1 VYFILTFLILYAFW
15 LLMSGFKIDVF
26 HTTLAFISCGLVTL
40 LSRDLLFQDK
50 TKKNRLAE
58 AVRVMCYIPWLI
70 YQIVLAAIHVTS
82 LALHPRMIDRIDPK
96 IIRFNT
102 KLKKDIALV
111 TFANSITLTPGTI
124 TVRIVDGEYYVHAI
138 SKKVADELPGEME
151 RRIARAYKEG

>member
-96 IIRFNT
+96 IIRFKT
-102 KLKKDIALV
+102 TLKKDIALV

-151 RRIARAYKEG
+151 RRIARVYKEG

>member
-1 VYFILTFLILYAFW
+1 
-15 LLMSGFKIDVF
+15 
-26 HTTLAFISCGLVTL
+26 
-40 LSRDLLFQDK
+40 
-50 TKKNRLAE
+50 
-58 AVRVMCYIPWLI
+58 MCYIPWLI